1 MRKNTYSTLIAYLR
15 VAKRKKKCKFF
26 VTFFFCSTTFHEKNS
41 ISTILLSLSLFC
53 LFTKTLFSFLSAF
66 QLECFYRS
74 GKTSETSYTHSTLC
88 TCSEQPTLARACI
101 AHSVRRHHFWTGLA
115 RELFRMLGEIH
126 FSRFF
131 LFFYVG
137 GIITPGVMQIVREK
151 KYHHT

>member
-26 VTFFFCSTTFHEKNS
+26 VTFFFCSTTFHKK
-41 ISTILLSLSLFC
+41 TQSLPSSSHSPFFVFLPKPF
-53 LFTKTLFSFLSAF
+53 FLSFPRSSSSAF
-66 QLECFYRS
+66 TGRA
-74 GKTSETSYTHSTLC
+74 KRARPPIRT
-88 TCSEQPTLARACI
+88 QPCALARSSLPSPGHALRIRSVGTIFGLDQHESFFAC
-101 AHSVRRHHFWTGLA
+101 W
-115 RELFRMLGEIH
+115 EIH